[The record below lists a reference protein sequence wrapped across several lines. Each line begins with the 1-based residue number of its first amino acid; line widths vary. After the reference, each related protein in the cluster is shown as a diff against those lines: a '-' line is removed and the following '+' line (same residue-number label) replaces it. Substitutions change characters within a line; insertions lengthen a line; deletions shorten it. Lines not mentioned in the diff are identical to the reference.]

1 MYHAL
6 TVHQFSAVDLCIA
19 IISLVLLEILHFP
32 LTPIVP

>member
-19 IISLVLLEILHFP
+19 IISLVLLEIQ
-32 LTPIVP
+32 